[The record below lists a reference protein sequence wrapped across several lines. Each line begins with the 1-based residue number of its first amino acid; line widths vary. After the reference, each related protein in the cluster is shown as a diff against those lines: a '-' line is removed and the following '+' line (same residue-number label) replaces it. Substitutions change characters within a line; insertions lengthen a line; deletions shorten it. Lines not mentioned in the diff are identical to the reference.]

1 MSININT
8 ILKKRGQRMRES
20 EERQKS
26 RWFDPA
32 AGGKDF

>member
-1 MSININT
+1 VENIREY
-8 ILKKRGQRMRES
+8 KKKGAEDARES

-32 AGGKDF
+32 AGGRVS